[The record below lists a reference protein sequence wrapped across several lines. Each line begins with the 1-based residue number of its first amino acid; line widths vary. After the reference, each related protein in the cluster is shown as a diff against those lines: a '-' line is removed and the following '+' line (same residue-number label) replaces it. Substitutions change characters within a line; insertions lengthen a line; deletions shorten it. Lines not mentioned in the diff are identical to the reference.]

1 LKKLNN
7 HANIVKL
14 KEVIR
19 ENNTLYMVFEFM
31 SANLF
36 ELMQQ
41 RNKPFPEA
49 DVKKVTPHRCR
60 PSATAPSRSQ
70 PRELMRRIAMA
81 SRNQVSSCRHMM
93 HRCDRVRGCPQAG
106 F

>member
-1 LKKLNN
+1 MAHRNAALSTWHSQSLKKLNN

-49 DVKKVTPHRCR
+49 DVKKVTPH
-60 PSATAPSRSQ
+60 
-70 PRELMRRIAMA
+70 
-81 SRNQVSSCRHMM
+81 
-93 HRCDRVRGCPQAG
+93 
-106 F
+106 